1 LLNVKQ
7 IAAGISS
14 LSIMAAAVMTVVT
27 FSVNPAAAMVQAGYY
42 IYEYNYYSDASH
54 SSQVGYARQ
63 GCSGGDPAASGWGEV
78 TAHSTSNLIGW
89 CNPDGTGI
97 IF

>member
-1 LLNVKQ
+1 MNVKR
-7 IAAGISS
+7 IAAGIPNLFILASVV
-14 LSIMAAAVMTVVT
+14 IAATS
-27 FSVNPAAAMVQAGYY
+27 FSANSATTTIQSGYY
-42 IYEYNYYSDASH
+42 IYEYSYYSDASH

-63 GCSGGDPAASGWGEV
+63 GCYAGDPAASGWGEV
-78 TAHSTSNLIGW
+78 TAHSTSTLIGW